1 MLTLWHASFQTG
13 ALRLPQHHLQFPY
26 NIWSVV
32 GLERWSNLLRGPAN
46 HMKGIKLAS
55 KYSIFPRI
63 WSDQNMLISDEQLNY
78 LHGREWCIIPHIFS
92 IIFLSWQVHM
102 HKDCPLTN
110 VVKEVTC
117 DKFLKNL
124 NIWVKRDKQ
133 DHKIYH
139 IRYRKRFLLIS
150 I

>member
-32 GLERWSNLLRGPAN
+32 DLERWSNLLRGPAN
-46 HMKGIKLAS
+46 HMKGINLAS
-55 KYSIFPRI
+55 KLSIPFEVI
-63 WSDQNMLISDEQLNY
+63 NICWLLIYHLSY
-78 LHGREWCIIPHIFS
+78 LHGREWCIIPHILS
-92 IIFLSWQVHM
+92 IIFLPWQVHM

-117 DKFLKNL
+117 DKFL
-124 NIWVKRDKQ
+124 NILR
-133 DHKIYH
+133 KIYY
-139 IRYRKRFLLIS
+139 IYLKLS
-150 I
+150 INTRI